1 MSASAKYSLELEP
14 AGRIDYES
22 QLFEFVVKQG
32 HGVKGLAESGP
43 TSLPQRYVHPPGERI
58 DRKQVVDASPYLYAP
73 IEEQGGGGEG
83 AVWRSGEAG
92 LGFFQV
98 VNHGVPIQVLEHVKE
113 AVHCFFSL
121 PPEKKAVYLKG
132 KTPWANVFYG
142 TSFSPETEES
152 LEWKDYLSHIYT
164 NDDEA
169 MQFWPLECRFVL
181 IT

>member
-1 MSASAKYSLELEP
+1 M
-14 AGRIDYES
+14 
-22 QLFEFVVKQG
+22 
-32 HGVKGLAESGP
+32 
-43 TSLPQRYVHPPGERI
+43 
-58 DRKQVVDASPYLYAP
+58 
-73 IEEQGGGGEG
+73 
-83 AVWRSGEAG
+83 WRSGEAG

-113 AVHCFFSL
+113 AVHCFFNL

-132 KTPWANVFYG
+132 KTPCANVFYG
-142 TSFSPETEES
+142 TSFSPETEDS

-181 IT
+181 LRPPPRYNYCCCSSD